1 MRDLGSREA
10 ADRPQRQRELCV
22 GRERGM
28 AASEEQRE
36 SLVGLIRTAFR
47 RGSLGLGEQRELLA
61 IALLTAD
68 PVERVVPGGLREP
81 SAGVRRHAP
90 CAPFAQGLL
99 DRLGDRFLG
108 EVEAAE
114 PAGERRDDAGRLL
127 AQHAGEEAIG
137 CRGPEPVRIRHR
149 GIRLA
154 HCSMWL

>member
-1 MRDLGSREA
+1 
-10 ADRPQRQRELCV
+10 
-22 GRERGM
+22 M

-36 SLVGLIRTAFR
+36 SLVGLIRTR
-47 RGSLGLGEQRELLA
+47 RRSLGLREQRELLA
-61 IALLTAD
+61 VALLTTD
-68 PVERVVPGGLREP
+68 PVERVVPGSLREP

-90 CAPFAQGLL
+90 RAPFPQGFL

-114 PAGERRDDAGRLL
+114 PAGERRDDPRRLL
-127 AQHAGEEAIG
+127 AQHGGEKAIG
-137 CRGPEPVRIRHR
+137 CRGPGSVRIRHR